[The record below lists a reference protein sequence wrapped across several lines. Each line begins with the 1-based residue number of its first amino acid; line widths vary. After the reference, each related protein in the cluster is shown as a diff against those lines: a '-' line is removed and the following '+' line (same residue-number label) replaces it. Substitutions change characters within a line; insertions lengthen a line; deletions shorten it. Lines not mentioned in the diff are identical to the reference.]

1 MTIKDNNKKSDC
13 TNQSC
18 DCKESK
24 DSDNIKLDS
33 ETKKDDE
40 KKLDPTHF
48 GDWQVG
54 CRTIDF

>member
-1 MTIKDNNKKSDC
+1 MTSKTNHNKKNFLSEEKPS
-13 TNQSC
+13 QEQK
-18 DCKESK
+18 KENLK
-24 DSDNIKLDS
+24 KKEDSL
-33 ETKKDDE
+33 TKDDT